1 MTHTNMASQAY
12 LCTKQIAVSVVH
24 SRMLIRI
31 PQTKEFGWMVLMF
44 MMCINLIKLTCR
56 FKSLALSAYIR
67 DSDVNR
73 LDISLTSAKLK
84 YERDYITCDIQD
96 KNFKKKKN
104 KGAHQRDRQ
113 REKGKGGGGGG
124 ALDLLLV

>member
-24 SRMLIRI
+24 PRMLIRI
-31 PQTKEFGWMVLMF
+31 KEFSWMILMF

-56 FKSLALSAYIR
+56 FKSRALSAYIR

-73 LDISLTSAKLK
+73 LDVSLTSAKLK
-84 YERDYITCDIQD
+84 YERDCITCNIQD
-96 KNFKKKKN
+96 KYFKKEKN
-104 KGAHQRDRQ
+104 KGPH
-113 REKGKGGGGGG
+113 
-124 ALDLLLV
+124 